1 MRGGLVRR
9 IMAASR
15 RPTGVTA
22 LTRRELLARLA
33 QRNDRRIVL
42 LVLDGIG
49 DLRTADQPRTALEE
63 ARTPNLDRLAAR
75 SALGRLTPA
84 GTGVTPGSGPGHLA
98 LFGYEP
104 TSPDADIGR
113 GVLEALGLGLD
124 FPPDVVVARGN
135 FATVDRDG
143 LLLDRRAGRIPTAE
157 GERICALLARR
168 LDAAGGVL
176 GDGVHV
182 EVHPGEAY
190 RFVLLFRAVEG
201 TPPLDPGLLDTD
213 PQRLGVPPLAL
224 VASRAVSASAQEER
238 FGAPQPAPEA
248 ARADSRAGSQSG
260 TSGTGSTRPALKAA
274 TVSGAVGAGEAPAI
288 HPALQRNADRIRDRI
303 HRELAVRAAD
313 HEGEAARETVRRLA
327 PAVEALQRELRA
339 EERANTFLLR
349 GFSSLPALPG
359 VGELYGLRAAALAG
373 YPLYRGV
380 AKVCGMDVVDCGKP
394 FEQVLDRLEERWR
407 DFDYFFLHVK
417 GTDMAGEDGDLAAK
431 VAVIEE
437 VDRLLP
443 RLLALQPDVLAI
455 TGDHSTP
462 APMKAH
468 SWHPAPLLLW
478 SATCFADDCSRFTEV
493 EAIRGAVGT
502 IPSSELM
509 GLLLANAGKLA
520 KFGA

>member
-1 MRGGLVRR
+1 
-9 IMAASR
+9 MA
-15 RPTGVTA
+15 
-22 LTRRELLARLA
+22 LLARLA

-42 LVLDGIG
+42 LVLDGVG

-75 SALGRLTPA
+75 SALGRLVPV

-104 TSPDADIGR
+104 TSSDADIGR

-124 FPPDVVVARGN
+124 FPPDIVVARGN

-143 LLLDRRAGRIPTAE
+143 LLLDRRAGRIPSAE

-168 LDAAGGVL
+168 IEAAGGVL
-176 GDGVHV
+176 GDGVRV

-213 PQRLGVPPLAL
+213 PQRLRVPPLAL
-224 VASRAVSASAQEER
+224 
-238 FGAPQPAPEA
+238 A
-248 ARADSRAGSQSG
+248 AA
-260 TSGTGSTRPALKAA
+260 TGS
-274 TVSGAVGAGEAPAI
+274 SGDGGDGDGGDGDGGDGAG
-288 HPALQRNADRIRDRI
+288 DRD
-303 HRELAVRAAD
+303 A
-313 HEGEAARETVRRLA
+313 EAARETARRIA

-339 EERANTFLLR
+339 EERANAFLLR

-359 VGELYGLRAAALAG
+359 VGDLYRLRAAALAG

-394 FEQVLDRLEERWR
+394 SEKVLDRLEERWR

-417 GTDMAGEDGDLAAK
+417 GADMAGEEGDLAAK

-437 VDRLLP
+437 VDALLP
-443 RLLALQPDVLAI
+443 RLLALEPDVLAI

-468 SWHPAPLLLW
+468 SWHPVPLLVSSEL
-478 SATCFADDCSRFTEV
+478 CFVDDCERFTEA

>member
-1 MRGGLVRR
+1 
-9 IMAASR
+9 MA
-15 RPTGVTA
+15 
-22 LTRRELLARLA
+22 LLARLA

-42 LVLDGIG
+42 LVLDGVG

-75 SALGRLTPA
+75 SALGRLVPA

-104 TSPDADIGR
+104 SSPDADIGR
-113 GVLEALGLGLD
+113 GVLEALGLGLE
-124 FPPDVVVARGN
+124 FPPNAVVARGN
-135 FATVDRDG
+135 FATVDGDG

-168 LDAAGGVL
+168 IEAAGGVL
-176 GDGVHV
+176 GDGVRV

-190 RFVLLFRAVEG
+190 RFVLLLRAVEG

-224 VASRAVSASAQEER
+224 MAATGSSGDG
-238 FGAPQPAPEA
+238 GAGRDAEA
-248 ARADSRAGSQSG
+248 A
-260 TSGTGSTRPALKAA
+260 TGS
-274 TVSGAVGAGEAPAI
+274 SGNGAGE
-288 HPALQRNADRIRDRI
+288 
-303 HRELAVRAAD
+303 RAA
-313 HEGEAARETVRRLA
+313 EAARESARRIA

-359 VGELYGLRAAALAG
+359 VGELYGLHAAALAG

-407 DFDYFFLHVK
+407 DFDYFFLHLK

-437 VDRLLP
+437 VDALLP
-443 RLLALQPDVLAI
+443 RLLDLAPDVLAI

-468 SWHPAPLLLW
+468 SWHPVPLLL
-478 SATCFADDCSRFTEV
+478 SSELCFADDCSRFTEV
-493 EAIRGAVGT
+493 EAIRGAAGT

>member
-1 MRGGLVRR
+1 
-9 IMAASR
+9 MA
-15 RPTGVTA
+15 
-22 LTRRELLARLA
+22 LLARLA

-42 LVLDGIG
+42 LVLDGVG

-75 SALGRLTPA
+75 SALGRLVPA

-104 TSPDADIGR
+104 TSSDADIGR

-143 LLLDRRAGRIPTAE
+143 LLLDRRAGRIPSAE

-168 LDAAGGVL
+168 IEAAGGVL
-176 GDGVHV
+176 GDGVRV

-201 TPPLDPGLLDTD
+201 TAPLDPGLLDTD

-224 VASRAVSASAQEER
+224 
-238 FGAPQPAPEA
+238 EA
-248 ARADSRAGSQSG
+248 A
-260 TSGTGSTRPALKAA
+260 TGS
-274 TVSGAVGAGEAPAI
+274 SGDGAGDLDA
-288 HPALQRNADRIRDRI
+288 
-303 HRELAVRAAD
+303 
-313 HEGEAARETVRRLA
+313 EAARETARRIA
-327 PAVEALQRELRA
+327 PAVEALQRELHA

-359 VGELYGLRAAALAG
+359 VGDLYRLRAAALAG

-407 DFDYFFLHVK
+407 NFDYFFLHVK
-417 GTDMAGEDGDLAAK
+417 GTDMAGEEGDLAAK

-437 VDRLLP
+437 VDALLP
-443 RLLALQPDVLAI
+443 RLLELEPDVLAI

-468 SWHPAPLLLW
+468 SWHPVPLLVSSEL
-478 SATCFADDCSRFTEV
+478 CFADDCSRFTEA

-520 KFGA
+520 KFRA

>member
-1 MRGGLVRR
+1 
-9 IMAASR
+9 MA
-15 RPTGVTA
+15 
-22 LTRRELLARLA
+22 LLARLA

-42 LVLDGIG
+42 LVLDGVG

-75 SALGRLTPA
+75 SALGRLVPA

-168 LDAAGGVL
+168 IEAAGGVL
-176 GDGVHV
+176 GDGVRV

-201 TPPLDPGLLDTD
+201 TPPLDAGLLDTD

-224 VASRAVSASAQEER
+224 TAATGASGD
-238 FGAPQPAPEA
+238 GAGDRDAGGPRGA
-248 ARADSRAGSQSG
+248 AR
-260 TSGTGSTRPALKAA
+260 
-274 TVSGAVGAGEAPAI
+274 
-288 HPALQRNADRIRDRI
+288 RI
-303 HRELAVRAAD
+303 
-313 HEGEAARETVRRLA
+313 A

-359 VGELYGLRAAALAG
+359 VGELYGLHAAALAG
-373 YPLYRGV
+373 YPIYRGV

-394 FEQVLDRLEERWR
+394 FEQIVDRLEERWR

-437 VDRLLP
+437 VDALLP
-443 RLLALQPDVLAI
+443 RLLELEPDVLAI

-468 SWHPAPLLLW
+468 SWHPVPLLVSSEL
-478 SATCFADDCSRFTEV
+478 CFADDCERFTEA

>member
-1 MRGGLVRR
+1 
-9 IMAASR
+9 MAAYR

-22 LTRRELLARLA
+22 LTRRDLLARLS

-42 LVLDGIG
+42 LVLDGVG
-49 DLRTADQPRTALEE
+49 DLRTAEQPRTALEE

-75 SALGRLTPA
+75 SALGRVAPA
-84 GTGVTPGSGPGHLA
+84 GTGITPGSGPGHLA

-113 GVLEALGLGLD
+113 GVLEALGLGLG

-135 FATVDRDG
+135 FATVDEAG

-168 LDAAGGVL
+168 IDAAGGVL

-182 EVHPGEAY
+182 DVHPGEAY
-190 RFVLLFRAVEG
+190 RFVLLFRAVDG
-201 TPPLDPGLLDTD
+201 TPPLDPGLRDTD

-224 VASRAVSASAQEER
+224 DASRAVSASAQEER

-248 ARADSRAGSQSG
+248 ARADSRAGSESG

-274 TVSGAVGAGEAPAI
+274 TVSGAVGAGEA
-288 HPALQRNADRIRDRI
+288 
-303 HRELAVRAAD
+303 VRVAN
-313 HEGEAARETVRRLA
+313 HEREAARETVRRLA
-327 PAVEALQRELRA
+327 PAVEALQRELRG

-394 FEQVLDRLEERWR
+394 FERVLDRLEERWS
-407 DFDYFFLHVK
+407 DYDYFFLHVK

-443 RLLALQPDVLAI
+443 RLLDLAPDVLAI

-468 SWHPAPLLLW
+468 SWHPVPLLLW
-478 SATCFADDCSRFTEV
+478 SATCFVDDCERFSEV
-493 EAIRGAVGT
+493 EAVRGAVGT

-520 KFGA
+520 KLGA

>member
-1 MRGGLVRR
+1 
-9 IMAASR
+9 MA
-15 RPTGVTA
+15 
-22 LTRRELLARLA
+22 LLARLA

-63 ARTPNLDRLAAR
+63 ARTPNLDRLVAR
-75 SALGRLTPA
+75 SALGRLVPV

-104 TSPDADIGR
+104 TSSDADIGR

-135 FATVDRDG
+135 FAAVDRDG

-168 LDAAGGVL
+168 IEAAGGVL

-201 TPPLDPGLLDTD
+201 TPRLDPGLLDTD

-224 VASRAVSASAQEER
+224 M
-238 FGAPQPAPEA
+238 
-248 ARADSRAGSQSG
+248 
-260 TSGTGSTRPALKAA
+260 AA
-274 TVSGAVGAGEAPAI
+274 TGWSGDGAG
-288 HPALQRNADRIRDRI
+288 DRD
-303 HRELAVRAAD
+303 A
-313 HEGEAARETVRRLA
+313 EAARETARRIA
-327 PAVEALQRELRA
+327 PAVEALQRELCA

-373 YPLYRGV
+373 YPIYRGV

-407 DFDYFFLHVK
+407 DFNYFFLHVK
-417 GTDMAGEDGDLAAK
+417 GTDMAGEDGDPAAK

-437 VDRLLP
+437 VDALLP
-443 RLLALQPDVLAI
+443 RLLDLEPDVLAI

-468 SWHPAPLLLW
+468 SWHPVPLLVSSEL
-478 SATCFADDCSRFTEV
+478 CFADDCERFTEA